1 MKIKIK
7 LTGVDEL
14 KSKFKMLRSGV
25 DSRALEAWTNAIQE
39 TAKEICNDVNGSR
52 IKLKATNYENLH
64 AEFADKI
71 SLDCII
77 KAIESYLNS
86 MPSPTKEIYKKLI
99 LDLKKKKRIFK
110 TDASI

>member
-7 LTGVDEL
+7 LAGLDEL

-25 DSRALEAWTNAIQE
+25 DSSTLEAWTNAIQE

-52 IKLKATNYENLH
+52 IKLKAINNENLH

-71 SLDCII
+71 SIDCII
-77 KAIESYLNS
+77 KSIEAYLNS
-86 MPSPTKEIYKKLI
+86 MPSPTKEIYKKFI
-99 LDLKKKKRIFK
+99 VDLEKKKKIFN

>member
-25 DSRALEAWTNAIQE
+25 DSRTLEAWTNAIQE
-39 TAKEICNDVNGSR
+39 TAKEICNDVNGSH
-52 IKLKATNYENLH
+52 IQLKATNNENLH
-64 AEFADKI
+64 AEFAVKI
-71 SLDCII
+71 SIDCII
-77 KAIESYLNS
+77 KAIESYLNLT
-86 MPSPTKEIYKKLI
+86 PSPTKEIYKKLI
-99 LDLKKKKRIFK
+99 VDLEKKKKIFN